1 MAQIEIM
8 SLDLPRVEYIHENEK
23 GKNQNPTRPIKINP
37 NDASV
42 KLQEEANKRAV
53 ERRKKNEWQKI
64 KLSELDTNTQT
75 NTDTHG

>member
-1 MAQIEIM
+1 MA
-8 SLDLPRVEYIHENEK
+8 LDLPRVEYTHENDK
-23 GKNQNPTRPIKINP
+23 GTPTDNGKRKKLDP
-37 NDASV
+37 NDKSL
-42 KLQEEANKRAV
+42 KLQEEANKRAF

>member
-8 SLDLPRVEYIHENEK
+8 SLDLPRVEYTHENEK
-23 GKNQNPTRPIKINP
+23 GTPADNGKRKKLDP
-37 NDASV
+37 NDKSL

-53 ERRKKNEWQKI
+53 ERRKKNDWQKI

-75 NTDTHG
+75 NTNTHG